1 MRISS
6 FQPVTLL
13 PPQEFTRAESLGKAA
28 GPTGALSPTSVGGA
42 VSQPL
47 AGPAGQPAEF
57 SQVLGKE
64 LNRVNGILAEADRQS
79 QLVAT
84 GQSEDLQQA
93 VTAMAEADLALQV
106 TMRVTQKAIAAY
118 QEISRMQI

>member
-6 FQPVTLL
+6 FEPINLL
-13 PPQEFTRAESLGKAA
+13 TPQEFTRAESVAKPAATTAGIGAA
-28 GPTGALSPTSVGGA
+28 GLPGAVPQPVASPTEQS
-42 VSQPL
+42 
-47 AGPAGQPAEF
+47 AEF
-57 SQVLGKE
+57 SEVLGKE
-64 LNRVNGILAEADRQS
+64 LNRVNAVMAEADRQS

-84 GQSEDLQQA
+84 GQAEDLQQA

-106 TMRVTQKAIAAY
+106 TMHVTQKAIAAY